1 MTPDYLGNAIS
12 GRSITAHYEYER
24 PLCANS
30 GRPISAKAVIEK
42 GRGWSALDELILWAL
57 ATSLEGESAERALV
71 LRAGKRK
78 RQRAVCP
85 MFSSRQG
92 SLCGDQRSVT
102 VSV

>member
-57 ATSLEGESAERALV
+57 ATSLEGESAEWGPGSGAGRAKTRRL
-71 LRAGKRK
+71 
-78 RQRAVCP
+78 
-85 MFSSRQG
+85 
-92 SLCGDQRSVT
+92 SLAHVKVRFAPCKADAR
-102 VSV
+102 